1 MMQQKSKKILI
12 YLFLFLMIG
21 SLNNKNFNNKN
32 FTKVNKISIKGLD
45 QKNNLKLKN
54 DLRFL
59 ESDNLFFLKKKDIE
73 EIIDSNNLVEN
84 YLVFKKYP
92 STLEITIHKTDFLA
106 KIKRDNNDFILGS
119 NGKLIKMI
127 DKEIK
132 LPFIFGDLNVKKF
145 FELKKAI
152 DLTNFDYHSI
162 KNFFFF
168 KSGRWD
174 IETKDGLL
182 IKLPNENLKS
192 SLELLLIFLIKNN
205 HKEIKKI
212 DLRQHNQ
219 IIVNE

>member
-1 MMQQKSKKILI
+1 
-12 YLFLFLMIG
+12 MIG
-21 SLNNKNFNNKN
+21 SLNNKNFNNIN
-32 FTKVNKISIKGLD
+32 FTKVDKILIKGLD
-45 QKNNLKLKN
+45 EKNNLKLEN

-59 ESDNLFFLKKKDIE
+59 ELDNLFFLKKKDIK
-73 EIIDSNNLVEN
+73 EIIDRNNLVEN

-106 KIKRDNNDFILGS
+106 KIKRNNNDFILGS
-119 NGKLIKMI
+119 NGKLIQMI

-192 SLELLLIFLIKNN
+192 SLELLLIFLIKNS

>member
-1 MMQQKSKKILI
+1 
-12 YLFLFLMIG
+12 MIG
-21 SLNNKNFNNKN
+21 SLNNKNFNNIN
-32 FTKVNKISIKGLD
+32 FTKVDKILIKGLD
-45 QKNNLKLKN
+45 EKNNLKLEN

-59 ESDNLFFLKKKDIE
+59 ELDNLFFLKKKDIE
-73 EIIDSNNLVEN
+73 EIIDRNNLVEN

-106 KIKRDNNDFILGS
+106 KIKRNNNDFILGS
-119 NGKLIKMI
+119 NGKLIQMI

-168 KSGRWD
+168 
-174 IETKDGLL
+174 
-182 IKLPNENLKS
+182 
-192 SLELLLIFLIKNN
+192 
-205 HKEIKKI
+205 
-212 DLRQHNQ
+212 
-219 IIVNE
+219 

>member
-1 MMQQKSKKILI
+1 
-12 YLFLFLMIG
+12 MIG
-21 SLNNKNFNNKN
+21 SLNNKNFNNIN
-32 FTKVNKISIKGLD
+32 FTKVDKILIKGLD
-45 QKNNLKLKN
+45 EKNNLKLEN

-59 ESDNLFFLKKKDIE
+59 ELDNLFFLKKKDIE
-73 EIIDSNNLVEN
+73 EIIDRNNLVEN

-106 KIKRDNNDFILGS
+106 KIKRNNNDFILGS
-119 NGKLIKMI
+119 NGKLIQMI

-192 SLELLLIFLIKNN
+192 SLELLLIFLIKNS

>member
-21 SLNNKNFNNKN
+21 SLNNKNFNNIN
-32 FTKVNKISIKGLD
+32 FTKVDKILIKGLD
-45 QKNNLKLKN
+45 EKNNLKLEN

-59 ESDNLFFLKKKDIE
+59 ELDNLFFLKKKDIE
-73 EIIDSNNLVEN
+73 EIIDRNNLVEN

-106 KIKRDNNDFILGS
+106 KIKRNNNDFILGS
-119 NGKLIKMI
+119 NGKLIQMI

-192 SLELLLIFLIKNN
+192 SLELLLIFLIKNS

>member
-21 SLNNKNFNNKN
+21 SLNNKNFKN
-32 FTKVNKISIKGLD
+32 IDFKKINKISIKGLD
-45 QKNNLKLKN
+45 EKNNLKLEN

-59 ESDNLFFLKKKDIE
+59 ELGNLFFLKKKDIE
-73 EIIDSNNLVEN
+73 EIIDRNNLVEN

-152 DLTNFDYHSI
+152 DLTDFDYHSI

-182 IKLPNENLKS
+182 IKLPNENLKN
-192 SLELLLIFLIKNN
+192 SLELFLIFLTKNN

-219 IIVNE
+219 IIINE